1 MDVSKVSKQFE
12 LIPPGSGVVDRYQET
27 AFIVD
32 PLQQRNGN
40 LVDLIEVPLQGY
52 PVVKRDTTEI
62 YARNKKFSLL
72 SEYIGTYEVTNV
84 GHRIKTF
91 DILMD
96 DGFANVSG
104 ISLYELDL
112 YYPSLTVGDFADR
125 AESSYTKAGD
135 YFNLDKPSQQ
145 NPVTTS
151 SSQGSIGGT
160 IVVPDTT
167 YFPSAGYLFHA
178 AVSGPSN
185 FGVIQYTGK
194 TATSFTGCTV
204 YNGSTSIVN
213 AAEIVPFTID

>member
-1 MDVSKVSKQFE
+1 MC
-12 LIPPGSGVVDRYQET
+12 IRDR
-27 AFIVD
+27 
-32 PLQQRNGN
+32 
-40 LVDLIEVPLQGY
+40 
-52 PVVKRDTTEI
+52 
-62 YARNKKFSLL
+62 
-72 SEYIGTYEVTNV
+72 
-84 GHRIKTF
+84 
-91 DILMD
+91 
-96 DGFANVSG
+96 
-104 ISLYELDL
+104 
-112 YYPSLTVGDFADR
+112 
-125 AESSYTKAGD
+125 
-135 YFNLDKPSQQ
+135 DKPSQQ